1 MYQYNKRKEHKM
13 RKKSATT
20 SDKLFAETKLRMVM
34 RLNNMTREQAAADI
48 EKRRLM
54 SQNPSKCDSDKEIMS
69 AEEFFGE
76 I

>member
-1 MYQYNKRKEHKM
+1 M

-54 SQNPSKCDSDKEIMS
+54 SQNPSKLDSDKEIMS

>member
-1 MYQYNKRKEHKM
+1 M

-34 RLNNMTREQAAADI
+34 RLNNRTREQAAADI

-69 AEEFFGE
+69 AEEFFARYDN
-76 I
+76 